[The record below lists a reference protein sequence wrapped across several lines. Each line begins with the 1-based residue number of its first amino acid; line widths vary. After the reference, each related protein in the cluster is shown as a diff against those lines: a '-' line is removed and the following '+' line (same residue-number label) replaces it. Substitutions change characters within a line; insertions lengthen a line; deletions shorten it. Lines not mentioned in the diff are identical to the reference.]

1 MDIHTTLVWVELIL
15 AALTLASVT
24 LITAPYGRHLRAGF
38 GPMIPARAGW
48 VIMELPS
55 VLVFAVVFFLGD
67 HRLELVPLI
76 LLALWQLHYVNRTFI
91 YPFRLRGG
99 RRMPIVVALSGC
111 AFTSLNAYINARFI
125 SHIGSY
131 ADTWLT
137 DPRFIAGAAVMLTG
151 LAINLRADSFLRSLR
166 TPGESSYKIPRG
178 GLYER
183 ISCPN
188 YLGEILEW
196 LGWALAT
203 WSLAGLAFAVY
214 TIANL
219 GPRAISHHR
228 WYQREF
234 DDYPEDR
241 KALIPYL
248 L

>member
-1 MDIHTTLVWVELIL
+1 MDLDGV
-15 AALTLASVT
+15 AALFEHARILDTEGNVLRT
-24 LITAPYGRHLRAGF
+24 YG
-38 GPMIPARAGW
+38 GPD
-48 VIMELPS
+48 
-55 VLVFAVVFFLGD
+55 GD
-67 HRLELVPLI
+67 
-76 LLALWQLHYVNRTFI
+76 AL
-91 YPFRLRGG
+91 
-99 RRMPIVVALSGC
+99 
-111 AFTSLNAYINARFI
+111 
-125 SHIGSY
+125 
-131 ADTWLT
+131 D
-137 DPRFIAGAAVMLTG
+137 
-151 LAINLRADSFLRSLR
+151 LRADSILRNLR

-234 DDYPEDR
+234 DDYPGDR